1 MPLVMAIPASD
12 LCAVDCL
19 RLGDGVHY
27 LPCKEGLLCFDCRS
41 CRYTPDAV
49 DGIDNVVWLADSS
62 LLDPI
67 SQVSAT
73 ARSHTI
79 ASPLSPRASITRA
92 QRVRSLMPV
101 LGADCTSSGETFC
114 GVNARWRLFKCGSPF
129 KFCQICGVTDA

>member
-1 MPLVMAIPASD
+1 MAIAASD

-27 LPCKEGLLCFDCRS
+27 PYCKECLLCFDCRS

-62 LLDPI
+62 LLEPI

-73 ARSHTI
+73 ALSHNRAPAVTARI
-79 ASPLSPRASITRA
+79 DNAGAARAKSDASPGRGQHL
-92 QRVRSLMPV
+92 VRRNV
-101 LGADCTSSGETFC
+101 LRGERKVEAVQVRFT
-114 GVNARWRLFKCGSPF
+114 G
-129 KFCQICGVTDA
+129 